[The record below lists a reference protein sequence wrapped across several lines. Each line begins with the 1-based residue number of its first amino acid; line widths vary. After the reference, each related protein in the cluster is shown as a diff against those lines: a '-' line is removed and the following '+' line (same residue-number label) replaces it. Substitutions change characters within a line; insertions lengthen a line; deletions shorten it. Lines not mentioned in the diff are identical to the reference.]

1 MPATAIDIGTHNIKA
16 LTGKPGSNPK
26 IEKIISTPNTTGID
40 YPSNDPDAE
49 KLLNFLQTFIQDY
62 KIPTSDVRLSL
73 PEAAIATKIIDLP
86 PLNQAELASAI
97 DWQAE
102 QHIPIALEN
111 LALEYKVLYKPPKNI
126 KDEPM
131 KVLLV
136 GTRKDIVER
145 YTNVFLNLG
154 IQPKILETQ
163 ILSVIR
169 ALGFE
174 KSDPN
179 TLVAHIGASHTQL
192 AIISQ
197 AQLKLVVNHQSG
209 GNLLTKRLQQNIENL
224 NSEQAEQYK
233 KQYGLIPDQLQGKI
247 YQALLPAV
255 DGITKDIQKTLRFY
269 NSQNPNDEVIRL
281 VLSGGTANL
290 PGLIEHLAKNTNT
303 EVLLISPFATVEA
316 EVPPDIDPR
325 SMSVCMGLIMRKD

>member
-1 MPATAIDIGTHNIKA
+1 MPAAAIDIGTHSIKA
-16 LTGKPGSNPK
+16 LTGKPGEHPK
-26 IEKIISTPNTTGID
+26 IEKLITAPNTTGID

-49 KLLNFLQTFIQDY
+49 KLLNFLQTFIKDY
-62 KIPTSDVRLSL
+62 KIPTNDVRLSL

-111 LALEYKVLYKPPKNI
+111 LSLEYKVLYRPPKNI

-174 KSDPN
+174 KDDPN
-179 TLVAHIGASHTQL
+179 TLVAHIGASHTQI
-192 AIISQ
+192 AIV
-197 AQLKLVVNHQSG
+197 ANGQLKLVVNHQTG
-209 GNLLTKRLQQNIENL
+209 GQLLTKRLQQNIENL

-233 KQYGLIPDQLQGKI
+233 QQYGLMPDQLQGRI
-247 YQALLPAV
+247 RQALLPAV
-255 DGITKDIQKTLRFY
+255 DSIVKEIQKTVRYY
-269 NSQNPNDEVIRL
+269 NSQNPDNDLVRT

-290 PGLIEHLAKNTNT
+290 PGIIEHLAQNINT
-303 EVLLISPFATVEA
+303 EVLLISPFAASPKTEIPADV
-316 EVPPDIDPR
+316 DPR
-325 SMSVCMGLIMRKD
+325 TMSVCMGLMMRK